1 MPRTYHRE
9 LGTRKYRD
17 YHDEN
22 LTAAVN
28 DYKNGLSL
36 RKCEEKH
43 GVPFSTIQ
51 KSAKGLHKMPYGG
64 QTVFTKEQEESLV
77 KVIQVCGDWSCPLS
91 TLEIR
96 MIARRILNK
105 EGRSV
110 PCFKK
115 NLPGTEWAHSFL
127 T

>member
-1 MPRTYHRE
+1 MVYH
-9 LGTRKYRD
+9 LVQFKKAPKVYT
-17 YHDEN
+17 
-22 LTAAVN
+22 
-28 DYKNGLSL
+28 
-36 RKCEEKH
+36 KCRM
-43 GVPFSTIQ
+43 VARQFLQ
-51 KSAKGLHKMPYGG
+51 
-64 QTVFTKEQEESLV
+64 EQEESLV